1 MSSSSGFGYNVGALY
16 LDMYQKLEDHNA
28 IEKDRLLQELQSH
41 NSNLKDISRLIQAF
55 TERKSKGDANF
66 NNEPEYIALIDRIRE
81 NNKDPHTGQSI
92 LPPHQYRWNDE
103 RTIEIV
109 LQGLSD
115 HVKIISQEVNH
126 STMLIQ
132 QNYQD
137 MQSFSETTRKSIELI
152 IEEIRS
158 VLRRTGN

>member
-1 MSSSSGFGYNVGALY
+1 MTCGYNIGAIY
-16 LDMYQKLEDHNA
+16 LDMYQRLEDHNA
-28 IEKDRLLQELQSH
+28 VEKDNLLKQLQSH
-41 NSNLKDISRLIQAF
+41 NSNLKDISRLIAAF

-66 NNEPEYIALIDRIRE
+66 QNEPEYIELIDRIRE
-81 NNKDPHTGQSI
+81 SNKDPHTGQSI

-103 RTIEIV
+103 KTIEIA
-109 LQGLSD
+109 LQGLND
-115 HVKIISQEVNH
+115 HVKILSQEVNH
-126 STMLIQ
+126 VTMLIQ

-137 MQSFSETTRKSIELI
+137 MHSFSETTRKSVELM